1 MAAEFGGRTFFVA
14 VGFRH
19 LFRGLIGDRCD
30 RQLSCARGGFAGKT
44 SHMVKTSKSSATE
57 LSQCAFFML
66 AFWVAEFG
74 GQDRLA
80 PAK

>member
-1 MAAEFGGRTFFVA
+1 MRHIQSLCNLGQSHRQGTGLPSRHPVASSRNTDSAFFV
-14 VGFRH
+14 
-19 LFRGLIGDRCD
+19 
-30 RQLSCARGGFAGKT
+30 
-44 SHMVKTSKSSATE
+44 
-57 LSQCAFFML
+57 L